1 MIRHIHHIINGII
14 LFPRIVSTIILS
26 PKSLRL
32 IVSSTR
38 LLLVLFSFVRNVAT
52 FLLVLFLFFKFIYSH
67 GFVRYTRLASSSSF
81 SQRSAVFSALP
92 LARATFPGSRHDG
105 EIDQRFMLD
114 ALSTIARDNDASN
127 GSRNGRRSVVGK
139 LHYIISREAESEG
152 KEPGNVG

>member
-1 MIRHIHHIINGII
+1 MIHHIHQRDNP
-14 LFPRIVSTIILS
+14 FPSSRLYDNFI
-26 PKSLRL
+26 PKIFLRL

-67 GFVRYTRLASSSSF
+67 GFVRYTRLASSLSF
-81 SQRSAVFSALP
+81 SQRSAVLSALP

-127 GSRNGRRSVVGK
+127 GSRSGRRSVVGK

>member
-1 MIRHIHHIINGII
+1 MIHHIHQRDNP
-14 LFPRIVSTIILS
+14 FPSSRLYDNFI
-26 PKSLRL
+26 PKIFLRL

-67 GFVRYTRLASSSSF
+67 GFVRYTRLASSLSF
-81 SQRSAVFSALP
+81 SQRSAVLSALP

>member
-1 MIRHIHHIINGII
+1 MIHHIHQRDNP
-14 LFPRIVSTIILS
+14 FPSSRLYDNFI
-26 PKSLRL
+26 PKIFLRL

-67 GFVRYTRLASSSSF
+67 GFIRYTRLASSLSF
-81 SQRSAVFSALP
+81 SQRSAVLSALP

-127 GSRNGRRSVVGK
+127 GSRSGRRSVVGK